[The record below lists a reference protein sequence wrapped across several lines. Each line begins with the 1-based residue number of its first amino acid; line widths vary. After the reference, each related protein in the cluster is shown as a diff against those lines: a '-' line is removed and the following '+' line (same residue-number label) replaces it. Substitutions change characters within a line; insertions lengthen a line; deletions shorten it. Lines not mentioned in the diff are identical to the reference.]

1 MTRRKGISLVEV
13 LVAILITSVGSL
25 ALLVLF
31 PLGALEMVQAV
42 QADRTGHIKRSAGAM
57 ANTWDIRHDPLVTN
71 AMLNP
76 NTLVANPYIPGTGVV
91 PPPLVALQAV
101 PGNPQTMPSNPLSA
115 NAPSY
120 PVLVDP

>member
-13 LVAILITSVGSL
+13 LVAILITSVGLL

-31 PLGALEMVQAV
+31 PLGALEMTQAV

-57 ANTWDIRHDPLVTN
+57 ANTWNVRYDPLVTN

-76 NTLVANPYIPGTGVV
+76 NTLVANPYIPNPGIVL
-91 PPPLVALQAV
+91 PPALIALQAV
-101 PGNPQTMPSNPLSA
+101 PGNPQSL
-115 NAPSY
+115 
-120 PVLVDP
+120 